1 MIVNLHIERLIVD
14 GALLAASGRSR
25 LQGAVSAELTRL
37 LATDGFSGA
46 PPAGGAHETRRA
58 ALRAPADGSP
68 TRLGR
73 RIARA
78 VHEGLR
84 P

>member
-14 GALLAASGRSR
+14 GVPLAAGGRSR
-25 LQGAVSAELTRL
+25 LPSAVSAELTRL
-37 LATDGFSGA
+37 LATDGFPGA
-46 PPAGGAHETRRA
+46 PPAGGAYEARRVH
-58 ALRAPADGSP
+58 LLAPMDGSP
-68 TRLGR
+68 TRLGG